1 MDLAEIITEYFIKP
15 VYNPE
20 VQGYN
25 LVNTAFYGILLLVIS
40 FFIVYPLLDKRGIKF
55 NYKFILALMPYIVLG
70 TALRA
75 INAFE
80 LLGTLV
86 KKTLNPFEL
95 GYWTY
100 TPGVWLLV
108 FAIVLIGLFLGK
120 WLEKTK
126 KFDFYKTV
134 AVWGILAAIMP
145 AFIVL
150 ANFKSLDHFAI
161 NVLAIVAITAIVVL
175 IASKFMKNGL
185 LKDKMNI
192 LALSGQVIDSFTA
205 YYAISFLGFGEQ
217 HVISSLILYN
227 APLLFIIVKILLI
240 ILILNYVDKEIRNEN
255 LKGFIKI
262 FLIILGFATGGA
274 SLLKIGLV

>member
-192 LALSGQVIDSFTA
+192 LALSGQVIDGFTA

-240 ILILNYVDKEIRNEN
+240 ILILNYVEKEIKNEN

-274 SLLKIGLV
+274 SILKIGLV